1 MNSFRYKYLLKPFFL
16 IWDLTGFVLAYHI
29 ASSLQTKS
37 FSFDYI
43 MHPSNTESLYIVII
57 SLILWTL
64 FSFILDLQHVPH
76 RKNNQQIFKYFYYPQ
91 IIFCL
96 IISLYIIISNFDLPP
111 RLFLI
116 SYFVFQ
122 FILLLIARIIRIF
135 VVKKMRFR
143 GRNTLKLGIFASV
156 EVQNK
161 IKNWIDKRPWSGI
174 NICEKDPN
182 NFLEN
187 YFEIIKNLKVGD
199 YLLIDKNFI
208 SDEAM
213 YNEIMVLAEDVG
225 LQIFEIIVNP
235 EIENSF
241 NSKKISRF
249 GPFYTLKHRNQPLKT
264 PINQINKRL
273 FDFCFSVLFI
283 VFIFWWIHIIVSILI
298 KMTSKGPIF
307 YRQKRVGR
315 YGRFF
320 NCIKYRTMNV
330 HSHTTSGITQ
340 KNDPRI
346 FPLGSFLRKTNL
358 DEIPQFINVF
368 LGEMSIVGP
377 RPHMIKEDDMLAKEL
392 NKYRIRHWVR
402 PGITGLAAVNGFRG
416 GTEDMNL
423 MQQRINFDIQYIEN
437 WSLLIDIKICFRTFG
452 AMLLRKNIGH

>member
-1 MNSFRYKYLLKPFFL
+1 
-16 IWDLTGFVLAYHI
+16 
-29 ASSLQTKS
+29 
-37 FSFDYI
+37 
-43 MHPSNTESLYIVII
+43 
-57 SLILWTL
+57 
-64 FSFILDLQHVPH
+64 
-76 RKNNQQIFKYFYYPQ
+76 
-91 IIFCL
+91 
-96 IISLYIIISNFDLPP
+96 
-111 RLFLI
+111 
-116 SYFVFQ
+116 
-122 FILLLIARIIRIF
+122 
-135 VVKKMRFR
+135 
-143 GRNTLKLGIFASV
+143 
-156 EVQNK
+156 
-161 IKNWIDKRPWSGI
+161 
-174 NICEKDPN
+174 
-182 NFLEN
+182 
-187 YFEIIKNLKVGD
+187 
-199 YLLIDKNFI
+199 
-208 SDEAM
+208 
-213 YNEIMVLAEDVG
+213 
-225 LQIFEIIVNP
+225 
-235 EIENSF
+235 
-241 NSKKISRF
+241 
-249 GPFYTLKHRNQPLKT
+249 
-264 PINQINKRL
+264 
-273 FDFCFSVLFI
+273 
-283 VFIFWWIHIIVSILI
+283 
-298 KMTSKGPIF
+298 MTSKGPIF